1 MEAWFQKYGK
11 WTLSIAYF
19 VPGVRH
25 ISGVFAGLM
34 ELPYKTF
41 AIYAYIGGVVW
52 SLLFINL
59 GFFFGE
65 KAINLVMSLVGN
77 KILSIS
83 VLLIFL
89 LIVLSFCYKYFQ
101 NKTKRL

>member
-1 MEAWFQKYGK
+1 M
-11 WTLSIAYF
+11 
-19 VPGVRH
+19 PGVRH

-89 LIVLSFCYKYFQ
+89 LIVLFNFILLIIF
-101 NKTKRL
+101 N